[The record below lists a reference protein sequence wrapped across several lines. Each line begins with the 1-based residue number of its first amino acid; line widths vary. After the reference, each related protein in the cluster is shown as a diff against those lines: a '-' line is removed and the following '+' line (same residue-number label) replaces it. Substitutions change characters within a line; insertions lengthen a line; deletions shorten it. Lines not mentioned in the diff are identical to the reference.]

1 MHFTDTGSGTPV
13 VLLHAFPLDSRM
25 WDPVRDELS
34 DVVRLITPD
43 LRGFGRTPAGD
54 AEPSVETLGQDVVAL
69 LDELGLD
76 RAVVGGCSMGG
87 YCAMAALRAAPE
99 RVSGLLLI
107 DTKATA
113 DTEEAA
119 ANRLKV
125 ADRADAEGIAP
136 WLADTMLPMLLADQA
151 YAGTVREHMESQ
163 NPAAVAWAQRAMAVR
178 VDSRDTLRSAGVDTL
193 VVHGALDKLMPVPV
207 AQELAEL
214 TGGGLELLP
223 DTGHLPPIESPAAF
237 LGAVTPWLAKR

>member
-1 MHFTDTGSGTPV
+1 MHFTDSGSGTPV
-13 VLLHAFPLDSRM
+13 VLIHAFPMDSRM
-25 WDPVRDELS
+25 WDPVRAELS

-54 AEPSVETLGQDVVAL
+54 AEPSVETLGRDIVDL

-76 RAVVGGCSMGG
+76 TAIVGGCSMGG
-87 YCAMAALRAAPE
+87 YCAMAALRAAPA
-99 RVSGLLLI
+99 RISGLLLI

-125 ADRADAEGIAP
+125 ADRAEAEGTAP
-136 WLADTMLPMLLADQA
+136 WLADTMLPMLLADQSF
-151 YAGTVREHMESQ
+151 AGTVRELIESQ
-163 NPAAVAWAQRAMAVR
+163 SPAAVAWAQRAMAVR
-178 VDSRDTLRSAGVDTL
+178 MDSHDTLRSAGVDTL

-207 AQELAEL
+207 AEELAAL
-214 TGGGLELLP
+214 TGGELVLLP
-223 DTGHLPPIESPAAF
+223 DTGHLPSIESPAAF